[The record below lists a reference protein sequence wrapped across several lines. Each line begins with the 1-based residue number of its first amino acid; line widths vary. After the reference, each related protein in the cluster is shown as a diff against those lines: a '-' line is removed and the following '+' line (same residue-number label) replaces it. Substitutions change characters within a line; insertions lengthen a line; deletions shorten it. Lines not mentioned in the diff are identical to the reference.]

1 MNFRR
6 NICLH
11 VHQGMGDHLII
22 CGLVRHLAKEYDLVV
37 VPAKANNYES
47 VGYMYRDLPNVVV
60 RYVLDDQDQSFF
72 FNSVWKG
79 EKLVLGNGGEGG
91 FVGSRFDQEFYRQA
105 NLSFQLRWDY
115 FHFVREPSQEINLN
129 MFSSEPEYIFVH
141 QDKDRGFR
149 IADLQIRAQNLN
161 FKLPEIVEPDR
172 NVSRNLFAW
181 LPAILNASQ
190 IHCINSSFAILIDS
204 LPRIEGQK
212 LFLHAYARSISET
225 PTFRHDW
232 QILK

>member
-1 MNFRR
+1 MNLRR
-6 NICLH
+6 NICISFHL
-11 VHQGMGDHLII
+11 GCGDALI
-22 CGLVRHLAKEYDLVV
+22 CNGLIRHYAKLYDLVV
-37 VPAKANNYES
+37 VMAKPNNFET
-47 VGYMYRDLPNVVV
+47 VAYMLRDLGNVVV
-60 RYVLDDQDQSFF
+60 RYVVDDEGASVFRDQ
-72 FNSVWKG
+72 VWKG

-91 FVGSRFDQEFYRQA
+91 FVGARFDQEFYRQA

-129 MFSSEPEYIFVH
+129 MFSCEPEYAFVH

-149 IADLQIRAQNLN
+149 IADLQIRAQNQG

-190 IHCINSSFAILIDS
+190 IHCINSSFALLVDS
-204 LPRIEGQK
+204 LPRIEGQQ
-212 LFLHAYARSISET
+212 LFLHAYARKGET

-232 QILK
+232 QVLK